1 LLGNTSDGFIVN
13 SLTGELI
20 SPPLDREHQD
30 VYHLT
35 VAAVNVAQPRLSS
48 LITVT
53 VNVLDENDHR
63 PQFTVQYLLTS
74 LSITLHCYLSSI
86 PQRVGG

>member
-1 LLGNTSDGFIVN
+1 MYVLLGNTSDGFIVN

-20 SPPLDREHQD
+20 SPSLDQEHQD

-35 VAAVNVAQPRLSS
+35 VAAVDVAQPRLSS
-48 LITVT
+48 LIAVT

-63 PQFTVQYLLTS
+63 PQFQVSTQFTQPV
-74 LSITLHCYLSSI
+74 
-86 PQRVGG
+86 